1 MTLKR
6 AMVLAVS
13 TLTFTM
19 AGCTTYYKISDPAG
33 TKEYYTTDVETT
45 KAGAI
50 RFTDEKT
57 GAEVTLQSSEVKKI
71 PHEEFEAAVKGEQG
85 KK

>member
-6 AMVLAVS
+6 AMVLGVS
-13 TLTFTM
+13 TLMFTM
-19 AGCTTYYKISDPAG
+19 TGCTTYYKISDPAG
-33 TKEYYTTDVETT
+33 SKEYYTTDVETT

-50 RFTDEKT
+50 HFTDEKT
-57 GAEVTLQSSEVKKI
+57 RAEVTLQSSEVKKI
-71 PHEEFEAAVKGEQG
+71 SHEEFETAVKGEQG

>member
-6 AMVLAVS
+6 AMLLGVS
-13 TLTFTM
+13 ALTFTL

-33 TKEYYTTDVETT
+33 TKEYYTTDVDTT

-57 GAEVTLQSSEVKKI
+57 QAEVTLQSSEVKKI
-71 PHEEFEAAVKGEQG
+71 SHEEFEAALKGEQR

>member
-6 AMVLAVS
+6 AMVLGVAA
-13 TLTFTM
+13 LTFTL

-33 TKEYYTTDVETT
+33 TREYYTTEVDTT

-57 GAEVTLQSSEVKKI
+57 QAEVTLQSSEVKKI
-71 PHEEFEAAVKGEQG
+71 SKEEFKAGVKKGQE